1 MSAYDSLLEE
11 GDYSKERK
19 SNRRKFGGIA
29 TAYWLIA
36 TAIYLAISFITN
48 LWDYTWIVWPVAGV
62 LYPVFIFIVKTVS
75 QNKD

>member
-1 MSAYDSLLEE
+1 MTLRNNKWNRLI
-11 GDYSKERK
+11 K